1 MTPNRAPA
9 PRHRSVFFLL
19 ILLVFAFVTPTV
31 PPGHGVLGNKGFT
44 QDDPVAVFATHPLP
58 AFHGAQVVPLVDVP
72 AETATADLSDA
83 GPAPEPGE
91 SVLVTRALPHAAARA
106 PPR

>member
-1 MTPNRAPA
+1 MTTNRASA

-31 PPGHGVLGNKGFT
+31 AHGYGGPGSNGVAE
-44 QDDPVAVFATHPLP
+44 DDRVAVFATHPLP
-58 AFHGAQVVPLVDVP
+58 AFHGGQAVPFADVP
-72 AETATADLSDA
+72 AETATVDLPDA
-83 GPAPEPGE
+83 GLAPEQGE
-91 SVLVTRALPHAAARA
+91 PVAASRAVPQASARA

>member
-1 MTPNRAPA
+1 MTTTRAPA

-31 PPGHGVLGNKGFT
+31 PHGHGGAIG
-44 QDDPVAVFATHPLP
+44 DDPVAVFATHPLP
-58 AFHGAQVVPLVDVP
+58 AFHGGQAVPLADVP
-72 AETATADLSDA
+72 AETATVDLPDA
-83 GPAPEPGE
+83 GPAPEQGE
-91 SVLVTRALPHAAARA
+91 PVVVTRALPHAAARA

>member
-1 MTPNRAPA
+1 MTTNRAPA

-31 PPGHGVLGNKGFT
+31 PHGHGGVAKE
-44 QDDPVAVFATHPLP
+44 DDPVAVFATHPLP
-58 AFHGAQVVPLVDVP
+58 AFHGGQAVPLADAP
-72 AETATADLSDA
+72 AETATVDLPDA
-83 GPAPEPGE
+83 GLAPAQGVPVVV
-91 SVLVTRALPHAAARA
+91 SRAVPQAAARA

>member
-1 MTPNRAPA
+1 MTKNRAPA

-31 PPGHGVLGNKGFT
+31 PHGHGRVAKE
-44 QDDPVAVFATHPLP
+44 DPVAVFATHPLP
-58 AFHGAQVVPLVDVP
+58 AFHGGQAVPLADVP
-72 AETATADLSDA
+72 AETATVELLDA
-83 GPAPEPGE
+83 GRAPEQGE
-91 SVLVTRALPHAAARA
+91 SVVISRAAPQAPARA

>member
-1 MTPNRAPA
+1 MTTNRAPA

-31 PPGHGVLGNKGFT
+31 PHGHSRAAT
-44 QDDPVAVFATHPLP
+44 EDSVAVFATHPLP
-58 AFHGAQVVPLVDVP
+58 AFHGGQAVPLADVP
-72 AETATADLSDA
+72 AETATVDLLDADDA
-83 GPAPEPGE
+83 PDQGEP
-91 SVLVTRALPHAAARA
+91 VVITRAVPQAPARA

>member
-1 MTPNRAPA
+1 MTTNRASA

-31 PPGHGVLGNKGFT
+31 PPGHAVASA
-44 QDDPVAVFATHPLP
+44 DDPVAVFATHPLP
-58 AFHGAQVVPLVDVP
+58 AFHGGQAVPVVDVP
-72 AETATADLSDA
+72 AETATVDLSAA
-83 GPAPEPGE
+83 GPAPEQGE
-91 SVLVTRALPHAAARA
+91 SVVVTRALPRAAARA